1 MIKVFSAFV
10 MTLLLLSPF
19 SAAGDEVFVLGEAGS
34 LELDDAVAEGRTLW
48 IDPADLPAVMGFEL
62 KPEGACRADICIP
75 VREGEPD
82 SLVRDEGERRLISP
96 TRLAD
101 VLGQAY
107 VVDTEAGVWS
117 FGPPAKDQAGG
128 LVTVEAPDFA
138 LPNLEGETVRLSDLR
153 GKKVL
158 LITWASW

>member
-1 MIKVFSAFV
+1 MRILAALFAALL
-10 MTLLLLSPF
+10 MTMPALGV
-19 SAAGDEVFVLGEAGS
+19 ADEVVVLGEAGS
-34 LELDDAVAEGRTLW
+34 LELSDAVAEGRTLW

-117 FGPPAKDQAGG
+117 FGPPAKEQAGG
-128 LVTVEAPDFA
+128 LLTAEAPDFA

-158 LITWASW
+158 LLTWASW

>member
-1 MIKVFSAFV
+1 MKFFAA
-10 MTLLLLSPF
+10 LLTALALLGPGI
-19 SAAGDEVFVLGEAGS
+19 AAAEDVVVLGEAGS
-34 LELDDAVAEGRTLW
+34 LTLEDALADGRTLW

-117 FGPPAKDQAGG
+117 FGPPAEEQAGG

-158 LITWASW
+158 LLTWASW

>member
-1 MIKVFSAFV
+1 MKGFAILLALAAFL
-10 MTLLLLSPF
+10 TPGI
-19 SAAGDEVFVLGEAGS
+19 AAAEPVVVLGETGS
-34 LELDDAVAEGRTLW
+34 LELEDAVAEGRTLW

-75 VREGEPD
+75 VREGKPD
-82 SLVRDEGERRLISP
+82 ALVKDIDGRRLFSS

-101 VLGQAY
+101 ILGQAY

-117 FGPPAKDQAGG
+117 FAPPSDEDTGG
-128 LVTVEAPDFA
+128 LATVEAPDFA
-138 LPNLEGETVRLSDLR
+138 LPNLEGETVRLSDFR

-158 LITWASW
+158 LLTWASW